1 MFRNVQNLAQI
12 FLVINLCLPIIS
24 KSLQFAMLYSV
35 NWLLK
40 QFMLLKSTASLNLFL
55 HYIYVILFLA
65 SFLSHLLLSFNC
77 PPLYSYL
84 DKYKY
89 LDKEDC
95 NMSSFC
101 NSIWTVIKQITIAW
115 HLFVLVWDYHFLKL
129 FLNFIVRI
137 KQQLTF
143 HILPFLLGIFSFH
156 Q

>member
-12 FLVINLCLPIIS
+12 FLVINLCLPVIS

-77 PPLYSYL
+77 PPLYSYFDYISYISL
-84 DKYKY
+84 
-89 LDKEDC
+89 
-95 NMSSFC
+95 F
-101 NSIWTVIKQITIAW
+101 NSVFSLFINKQR
-115 HLFVLVWDYHFLKL
+115 F
-129 FLNFIVRI
+129 
-137 KQQLTF
+137 
-143 HILPFLLGIFSFH
+143 
-156 Q
+156 